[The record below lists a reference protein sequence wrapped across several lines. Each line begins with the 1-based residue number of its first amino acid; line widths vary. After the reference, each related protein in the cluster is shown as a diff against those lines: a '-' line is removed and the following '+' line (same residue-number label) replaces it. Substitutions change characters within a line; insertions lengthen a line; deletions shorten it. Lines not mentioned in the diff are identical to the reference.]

1 MKPLQRILVAS
12 DLSRRADRAL
22 ARAALLAREHGA
34 NLTAHHVVAQGAD
47 TDTLPE
53 EWSRALFGAGP
64 AMEGHRQ
71 RVEQAL
77 REKLERHLQGRTPAR
92 AQVAAGVP
100 FVEIIRAARAH
111 DADLV
116 VLGAHGGHYLRE
128 WLIGTTAERVVRK
141 GDRPVLIVKKPAEG
155 PYRKLLAAVDFSET
169 SKRALQCA
177 LRIAPKARVT
187 LLNVYD
193 FGLAEVLRTG
203 GTASEELLAVQ
214 RTFGQ
219 QRRARLAAFARDAGL
234 DPDKVQLL
242 VRYGYPGLAINA
254 AAAERRADLV
264 AVGTQ
269 GLSGLR
275 YILLGSVAEHV
286 LREARCDVLAV
297 HPETIRFELP

>member
-1 MKPLQRILVAS
+1 MKPLKQILIAN
-12 DLSRRADRAL
+12 DLSRRADHAL
-22 ARAALLAREHGA
+22 ARAALLAREHDA
-34 NLTAHHVVAQGAD
+34 RLTAQHVVAQGAD

-77 REKLERHLQGRTPAR
+77 RAKLERLVRDRVAAR
-92 AQVAAGVP
+92 AQVDAGVP

-155 PYRKLLAAVDFSET
+155 PYRRLLAAVDFSET
-169 SKRALQCA
+169 SKKALQCA
-177 LRIAPKARVT
+177 LRIAPKAKVT
-187 LLNVYD
+187 LLHVYD
-193 FGLAEVLRTG
+193 FGLAEVLHTG
-203 GTASEELLAVQ
+203 GNTSAELLELQ
-214 RTFGQ
+214 RALGQ

-234 DPDKVQLL
+234 EPGKALLL
-242 VRYGYPGLAINA
+242 VRYGYPGIVINA
-254 AAAERRADLV
+254 VAAERRVDLV

-297 HPETIRFELP
+297 HPGAIRFELP